1 MNYCLWYVVLSI
13 SKLLYLQLMGKK
25 WEACIVHLVVALTLS
40 SPLKP
45 NKTMTQSICR
55 LKQQLNCS
63 RVIEL

>member
-1 MNYCLWYVVLSI
+1 
-13 SKLLYLQLMGKK
+13 MGKK
-25 WEACIVHLVVALTLS
+25 WEACIVHLVVTLTLS

-45 NKTMTQSICR
+45 NKTMTQSTCR